1 MTGESTP
8 DFLLL
13 LDKTHRKPDGSFID
27 RKSEEIYKEVS
38 SKIQEE
44 ESLLCSGDTTES
56 TGSGGLSVQ
65 AKNKIY
71 AHVSYL
77 FKLNIVSDI
86 WHRLNIVATFFC
98 CFGLVCCG
106 LHYVFDGIVAGSN

>member
-1 MTGESTP
+1 MIGESTP

-13 LDKTHRKPDGSFID
+13 LDETHRKPDGTFID
-27 RKSEEIYKEVS
+27 RKSEEIYNDVS

-44 ESLLCSGDTTES
+44 ESHLCSDDTTES

-71 AHVSYL
+71 ARVTYR
-77 FKLNIVSDI
+77 FQLNIVSDI
-86 WHRLNIVATFFC
+86 WHQLNIVTVFC
-98 CFGLVCCG
+98 
-106 LHYVFDGIVAGSN
+106 VALYLSVVA

>member
-13 LDKTHRKPDGSFID
+13 LDETHRKPDGSFID
-27 RKSEEIYKEVS
+27 RKSKEIYKEES

-71 AHVSYL
+71 AQVSYL
-77 FKLNIVSDI
+77 FQPNIEDI
-86 WHRLNIVATFFC
+86 ICC